1 MAKTETVYTR
11 IEPDLKANVEKVLS
25 CLGMTPSDAINIFF
39 NQIVLQR
46 GIPFDV
52 RIPQMTVE
60 QAKEELLGELAKA
73 DEDIKNGNTIT
84 LQELKKVLTSKYGVS
99 T

>member
-11 IEPDLKANVEKVLS
+11 IEPDLKKNVEKVLS

-39 NQIVLQR
+39 SQIVLQK
-46 GIPFDV
+46 GLPFEV

-60 QAKEELLGELAKA
+60 QAKAELLA
-73 DEDIKNGNTIT
+73 
-84 LQELKKVLTSKYGVS
+84 ELKSGDESIERGEFLSMQKSKSMLGL
-99 T
+99 